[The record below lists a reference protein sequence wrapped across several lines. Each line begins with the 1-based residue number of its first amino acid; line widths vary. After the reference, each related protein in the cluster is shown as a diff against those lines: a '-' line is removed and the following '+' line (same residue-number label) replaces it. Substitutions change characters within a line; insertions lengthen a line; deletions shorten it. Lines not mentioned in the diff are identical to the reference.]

1 MRALAT
7 EGAREQSATL
17 AATHAATHAH
27 ALIIQHSK
35 SSIGDLVGRGEREG
49 EGGGGGGGM
58 QSKQHSKSPVA
69 LSLCETNKPA
79 VVPILK
85 LPV

>member
-17 AATHAATHAH
+17 AVTHAH

-69 LSLCETNKPA
+69 LSLYETKKPA